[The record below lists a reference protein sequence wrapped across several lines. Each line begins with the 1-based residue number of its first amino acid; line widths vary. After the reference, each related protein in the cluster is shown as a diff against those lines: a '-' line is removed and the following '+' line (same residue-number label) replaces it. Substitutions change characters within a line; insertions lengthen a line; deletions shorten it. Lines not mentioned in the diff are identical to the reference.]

1 CSLLIVLGGQV
12 TIHAQLLPGTLD
24 LLILRAVSLGPLHG
38 YGILLRIGQISDN
51 ALLIEQGALYPGLFR
66 LVRQGLLTA
75 SWGTSD
81 NNRRAKF
88 YELTAAG
95 RKRLREETKNW
106 NRLAA
111 AIGAA
116 LAAAPEEI

>member
-1 CSLLIVLGGQV
+1 M
-12 TIHAQLLPGTLD
+12 LPGTLD

-51 ALLIEQGALYPGLFR
+51 TLLIEQGALYPGLYR
-66 LVRQGLLTA
+66 LVRQGLLTTT
-75 SWGTSD
+75 WGTSD

-95 RKRLREETKNW
+95 RKRLREETASWK
-106 NRLAA
+106 RLAA
-111 AIGAA
+111 AIASA
-116 LAAAPEEI
+116 LAAQPGDA